1 MNVRKPVD
9 YSSMFAALDTLMA
22 EDLPQTELYCEIGRL
37 VSGGTEKGA
46 AVAAVEY
53 LRAAYPDAVGFS
65 PRNLHRMQ
73 EFYRTYENA
82 PEVLAEAMALGW
94 TQNVVILEA
103 ELTLQKRAWYIQA
116 VRQSGWS
123 KLELTRKIHEYAHR
137 TVALDS
143 TADSC
148 YSNGGG
154 GSEDGTEETSGAL
167 LQDLRDTEVQREFQ
181 RQGPR
186 SAYVQSLFPPH
197 AGAAGRADDAA
208 PPGESATAPPE
219 RERDNMAEKSD
230 ARSPARGE
238 ILGLH
243 GLCGTISPLGAEPEK
258 AGTFH
263 PGSGVEHRW
272 RDLRSLWR
280 TGACQRALPSQSNT
294 TSHHPHTGGWS
305 TSNNRVSIQNP
316 GEAVEVDGT
325 HAGGF
330 LVGRRLLQPCWC
342 RPVGRNSP
350 VERPCGVLQRRD
362 PGYGISG

>member
-1 MNVRKPVD
+1 MNVRKSVD
-9 YSSMFAALDTLMA
+9 YIAMFAVLDTLMA
-22 EDLPQTELYCEIGRL
+22 ADLPQTELYCGIGRL
-37 VSGGTEKGA
+37 VSGRPEKGA
-46 AVAAVEY
+46 AVAAAEY
-53 LRAAYPDAVGFS
+53 LCGAYPDASGFS
-65 PRNLHRMQ
+65 PRNLRRMR
-73 EFYRTYENA
+73 EFYRTYASA
-82 PEVLAEAMALGW
+82 PKVLADAMTIGW

-103 ELTLQKRAWYIQA
+103 ELTLQERAWYIQA

-186 SAYVQSLFPPH
+186 SAYMQSLFPPH

-208 PPGESATAPPE
+208 PPE
-219 RERDNMAEKSD
+219 RERDDLAEKSD

-243 GLCGTISPLGAEPEK
+243 GLCGTISPLGAELEK

-263 PGSGVEHRW
+263 PGFGVEHRW

-280 TGACQRALPSQSNT
+280 TCVCQRELPSQPNA
-294 TSHHPHTGGWS
+294 TSHYPHTGGWRI
-305 TSNNRVSIQNP
+305 SNSRASIQNP

-325 HAGGF
+325 HAGDF
-330 LVGRRLLQPCWC
+330 LVGRRLLQSC
-342 RPVGRNSP
+342 RCRSGGRNSL